1 MKSKDSSA
9 QHAWNGLRP
18 GNGRY
23 LNSIPIIELSN
34 YTYEG
39 GDAMNASV
47 TDLRYKMHD
56 ILKALDRNE
65 KVTLYC
71 RGKAKGVLSPML
83 PQKGLKRSSFSK
95 TIRT

>member
-56 ILKALDRNE
+56 ALKALDRNE
-65 KVTLYC
+65 KVSLYC
-71 RGKAKGVLSPML
+71 RGKAKGGAVAHAAS
-83 PQKGLKRSSFSK
+83 KRIKEEQFFK
-95 TIRT
+95 NH